1 MKKKIIII
9 LIIVSIVS
17 LLAMGYIY
25 YNIVLSNLNG
35 NIKLDTE
42 NYLTSVEV
50 KSKSHFIIFIN
61 KNNKISNI
69 IFLNGYSIK
78 SLYKQNIEGKDISKG
93 IELIVDKLKNNNEF
107 NNNDTFQL
115 IDYGNSTIYN
125 EIKTEFNKEFVI
137 YGVNKNI
144 LDGESSLNE
153 KLISLNYDIS
163 NNQNDNLKTLYN
175 HSLNLINL
183 YKNNNFEENQMKED
197 DFSLYA
203 SNIYNKLLTYKGD
216 ITTQEKNSQTGLDIT
231 TINATGDYQNELYPS
246 KDSWYYIEN
255 NQVFAYIKF
264 NYNNKTYEYCFNGNE
279 NYTEDLCQ

>member
-107 NNNDTFQL
+107 NDNDTFQL

-153 KLISLNYDIS
+153 KLIRLNYDIS

-203 SNIYNKLLTYKGD
+203 INIYNKLLTYKGD
-216 ITTQEKNSQTGLDIT
+216 IITQEKNSQTGIDIT

-264 NYNNKTYEYCFNGNE
+264 TYNNKTYEYCFNGNE